1 MEKLDL
7 NYIRDF
13 IINGQV
19 RKALEELLGILQSG
33 RKLHGQLYD
42 DVILLRTQLNEV
54 ERRENLNLISHEDAS
69 RERAQLQ
76 KGILDV
82 INSLEEPGRAPAVF
96 TAPASGAPGKMMY
109 WVVPVVVGAML
120 LILGIVFREKLF
132 GPAKDAVPD
141 RQEETVV
148 QGDKIPPA
156 EPTVQQQEPA
166 AQAEQGAE
174 PTTTGTGPATTSTQS
189 GGGKKKPADLA
200 ISDWQLQPDPPVQ
213 KERTQVSFVVSNK
226 GETPTGNFQVE
237 WWAGVNFPKPEKTWT
252 LSLGAGKQQ
261 RLAYTYEGYAS
272 WYGRLE
278 TKVVVDPE
286 RAIRDADPSDNVL
299 VRTISVRKK
308 GGEPPQTIKK
318 ANLAVTNIDFVPYPP
333 KQGEAARVVVS
344 VANKGDEAAL
354 NATVQWWAG
363 VNFPGVEKTW
373 TGINLEP
380 GATTRLTYTYPGYR
394 SWYGNLQTKA
404 VADPDRRIE
413 DRDRSDN
420 ELIRTISVSKSA
432 SGAGGNA
439 DLSFV
444 GWRFVP
450 ETPVQGQQT
459 RVECTI
465 ENKGNAIASNFNVQW
480 WAGVNY
486 PRAEKIWTG
495 ITLRPGEK
503 KALTYTYGGY
513 PSWYG
518 SLQTKIILDPE
529 KRVNDSDRSN
539 NEWVRTIAVK
549 K

>member
-13 IINGQV
+13 IINGKV
-19 RKALEELLGILQSG
+19 REALEELLGILQSG
-33 RKLHGQLYD
+33 RKLHSQLHD

-96 TAPASGAPGKMMY
+96 PAPASAATRKMMY
-109 WVVPVVVGAML
+109 WIIPTALGVLL
-120 LILGIVFREKLF
+120 LILGLVFREKLF
-132 GPAKDAVPD
+132 GPKDAAPV

-148 QGDKIPPA
+148 QEDKIPAGEPA
-156 EPTVQQQEPA
+156 VEQPEPAGGKEQEPTGGGQ
-166 AQAEQGAE
+166 
-174 PTTTGTGPATTSTQS
+174 TTTPTQTG
-189 GGGKKKPADLA
+189 GGGKKPANLV
-200 ISDWQLQPDPPVQ
+200 ISDWQFQPDPPVQ
-213 KERTQVSFVVSNK
+213 KERTQISFVVQNK
-226 GETPTGNFQVE
+226 GETPAENFQVE
-237 WWAGVNFPKPEKTWT
+237 WWAGVNFPAAEKIWT

-261 RLAYTYEGYAS
+261 RLTYTYHGYDS

-278 TKVVVDPE
+278 TRIVVDPE
-286 RAIRDADPSDNVL
+286 RAIRDADRSDNVL

-308 GGEPPQTIKK
+308 GDEPPPQVKK
-318 ANLAVTNIDFVPYPP
+318 ANLAITQIDFVPYPP
-333 KQGEAARVVVS
+333 KQGEAAQVQVS
-344 VANKGDEAAL
+344 VVNKGNEVAR

-373 TGINLEP
+373 TGINLNP
-380 GATTRLTYTYPGYR
+380 GAGTRLTYTYPGYK

-413 DRDRSDN
+413 DADRGDN

-486 PRAEKIWTG
+486 PKAEKIWTG

-529 KRVNDSDRSN
+529 KRVNDKDRSN

-549 K
+549 KGG